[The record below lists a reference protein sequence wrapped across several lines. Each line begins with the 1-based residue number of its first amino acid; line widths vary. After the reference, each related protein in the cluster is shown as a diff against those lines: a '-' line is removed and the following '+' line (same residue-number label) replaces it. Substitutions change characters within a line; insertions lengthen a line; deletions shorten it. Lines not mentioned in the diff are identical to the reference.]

1 MTCIAIIPAR
11 GGSRRIP
18 RKNIRMFHG
27 KPIIAYSI
35 EAARES
41 GVFDKIVVS
50 TDDREIVDVAIQY
63 GADHIHFRDEAS
75 SKDEVGTQEVA
86 RIVLNGY
93 PHADYAC
100 MIYPCAPMLS
110 PDALRTAKDTLITT
124 TNNVD
129 YVVPVGN
136 WLQDPGQFYFGR
148 ASAFQVGVPLLG
160 LGTRLLPINPKTD
173 CDINTMEDWERAE
186 RMYTELKEKS

>member
-18 RKNIRMFHG
+18 KKNIRMFHG

-35 EAARES
+35 EAARKS

-50 TDDREIVDVAIQY
+50 TDCPDIAEVAIQY
-63 GADHIHFRDEAS
+63 GADEIHYRDES
-75 SKDEVGTQEVA
+75 SSRDEVGTQEVA
-86 RIVLNGY
+86 RVVLADY
-93 PHADYAC
+93 PDFDYAC
-100 MIYPCAPMLS
+100 VIYPCAPMLS
-110 PDALRTAKDTLITT
+110 PDTLKRAKLVFDNFGYTE
-124 TNNVD
+124 

-136 WLQDPGQFYFGR
+136 WLQDPGQFYFGK
-148 ASAFQVGVPLLG
+148 ALSFFEELPLLG
-160 LGTRLLPINPKTD
+160 PYTRLLPIDPKTD